1 MKTIFITLA
10 FALLTV
16 VGAQAQSETM
26 KVWLDSHVTFTANG
40 KSVSYLKLYENDGD
54 QGYVS
59 FNMSLIL
66 PKGIHINKV
75 KQGRDYVNDISLSE
89 RGTTTHV
96 ISCNMPSDTLL
107 KVIAISSM
115 NQELYNDDENGNP
128 LDEVWTIGLTADNS
142 MENGDYIVTMPAD
155 GLIFNM
161 RQNGTYVSSRIK
173 EDVTCVFTITDG
185 TITAVKQVKADKETG
200 DLYDLS
206 GRRIN
211 KPLNHGIYI
220 NGGKKVAK

>member
-1 MKTIFITLA
+1 MGYLEKYRIFVPELRRSFHIAKYRNDQKSARFHIVTYIIQA
-10 FALLTV
+10 NAQLLDF
-16 VGAQAQSETM
+16 QS
-26 KVWLDSHVTFTANG
+26 
-40 KSVSYLKLYENDGD
+40 KSELERVR
-54 QGYVS
+54 
-59 FNMSLIL
+59 I
-66 PKGIHINKV
+66 
-75 KQGRDYVNDISLSE
+75 VNDISLSE

-173 EDVTCVFTITDG
+173 EDVTCVFTITGG